1 MQRMRHLAHD
11 LPYLDEQALRAVLTP
26 AVAVAALRAALTSGE
41 APGTTP
47 LRTAVG
53 TRAGELLL
61 MPAEVGGYVGVKIAS
76 VGDGSAGPEVP
87 RVQGVYVLFDA
98 ATLTPVALA
107 DAVALTAL
115 RTAAVSALAVDRLAD
130 PAAARLLVF
139 GSGPQALEHVRAIGA
154 VRPLDEV
161 VVVGRDPGR
170 EGRLVDRL
178 REEGLPARAGA
189 PGDVAGVEVVACCTT
204 AAEPLFDSRDLRP
217 EAVVVAVGSHHRDR
231 REVDGGLV
239 ERATVVVE
247 SRESALAEAGDVVLA
262 IEEGVR
268 PEVAVD
274 GTLPDLVAGRVA
286 PEPGRPRL
294 FKSVGQA
301 WQDLVLVAAVH
312 RRAAGPAAAQP
323 SPST

>member
-1 MQRMRHLAHD
+1 MLRMRRLTDD
-11 LPYLDEQALRAVLTP
+11 LPYLDEQDLREVLTP
-26 AVAVAALRAALTSGE
+26 AVAVAALCDALASGE

-61 MPAEVGGYVGVKIAS
+61 MPAEVGGYAGVKVAS
-76 VGDGSAGPEVP
+76 VGDGSAGPDVP
-87 RVQGVYVLFDA
+87 RVQGVYVLFDGG
-98 ATLTPVALA
+98 TLTPVALA

-115 RTAAVSALAVDRLAD
+115 RTASVSALAVDLLAG
-130 PAAARLLVF
+130 PGAARLLVF
-139 GSGPQALEHVRAIGA
+139 GSGPQALEHVRSIGA
-154 VRPLDEV
+154 VRALDEV

-170 EGRLVDRL
+170 EGRLVRRL
-178 REEGLPARAGA
+178 REEGVAARAGSA
-189 PGDVAGVEVVACCTT
+189 GDVAGADVVACCTT
-204 AAEPLFDSRDLRP
+204 SAEPLFDSGELRA

-231 REVDGGLV
+231 REVDGRLV

-247 SRESALAEAGDVVLA
+247 SREVAFAEAGDVVLA
-262 IEEGVR
+262 VAEGVL
-268 PEVAVD
+268 PDVAVD
-274 GTLPDLVAGRVA
+274 GTLADLAVGGV
-286 PEPGRPRL
+286 PLEPGRPRL

-312 RRAAGPAAAQP
+312 RRGVAAAGQP